1 MKSFNKKKK
10 INIFLKKGIVEFNQ
24 LLNEKKCNDLYKKII
39 KNRLWGSNLFKSQ
52 KVFEKKQQYKKTNP
66 GKGKFNLA
74 EKFDLNFIENSKEIK
89 SILNNILGK
98 DYEIVIKK
106 FVVAVPESWIPSW
119 LKQKVNNSLAPNLG
133 PFIKNKYRDVTY
145 FRGIDYHMDQID
157 FPNQPSDFITLYIYL
172 NDTTSKMSPLNILE
186 GSHIFGQT
194 KFPHIIKKCQNNN
207 YLRYGTKLNNL
218 KRFKKKKLVGKSGTV
233 YVWSSLTLHG
243 TQPQENKDDF
253 RISLRYIIRKSNKVS
268 KTTEINNLIKNVLPI
283 KTMRDDVD
291 LKNFKQLKFSKILK

>member
-1 MKSFNKKKK
+1 M
-10 INIFLKKGIVEFNQ
+10 
-24 LLNEKKCNDLYKKII
+24 LNEKKCNDLYKKII

-74 EKFDLNFIENSKEIK
+74 EKFDLNFIENNKEIK

-207 YLRYGTKLNNL
+207 YLRYGTKPNNL

>member
-1 MKSFNKKKK
+1 MTNFNRKK
-10 INIFLKKGIVEFNQ
+10 IINSFRKKGIIEFNQ
-24 LLNEKKCNDLYKKII
+24 LLNKKKCSDLYKKII
-39 KNRLWGSNLFKSQ
+39 KSRLWGNNLFKSE
-52 KVFEKKQQYKKTNP
+52 KVFQKKQQFKRTNP

-74 EKFDLNFIENSKEIK
+74 EKFDLNFIENNKEIK
-89 SILNNILGK
+89 SILNDILGK

-106 FVVAVPESWIPSW
+106 FVVAVPESWIPNW
-119 LKQKVNNSLAPNLG
+119 LKQKVKNSLAPNLG

-207 YLRYGTKLNNL
+207 YLKYGNKSNNL
-218 KRFKKKKLVGKSGTV
+218 KIFKKKRLIGKSGTV
-233 YVWSSLTLHG
+233 YIWSSLTLHG

-253 RISLRYIIRKSNKVS
+253 RISLRYIIKKSNKVC
-268 KTTEINNLIKNVLPI
+268 KNTEINNLIKNISPI
-283 KTMRDDVD
+283 RIMRDDVD
-291 LKNFKQLKFSKILK
+291 PKNFKQIKFDKILR

>member
-233 YVWSSLTLHG
+233 YVWSNLTLHG

-291 LKNFKQLKFSKILK
+291 LKNFKQLKFGKILK

>member
-1 MKSFNKKKK
+1 MKIFIKKNK
-10 INIFLKKGIVEFNQ
+10 INIFLKNGIVEFNQ

-89 SILNNILGK
+89 SILKKILGK

>member
-1 MKSFNKKKK
+1 MKSFIKKKK

-89 SILNNILGK
+89 SILKKILGK

>member
-1 MKSFNKKKK
+1 M
-10 INIFLKKGIVEFNQ
+10 Q
-24 LLNEKKCNDLYKKII
+24 DLYKKII
-39 KNRLWGSNLFKSQ
+39 KSRLWGSNLLKWKSFQ
-52 KVFEKKQQYKKTNP
+52 KKQQYKKTNP

-89 SILNNILGK
+89 SILNDILGK
-98 DYEIVIKK
+98 NYEIVIKK
-106 FVVAVPESWIPSW
+106 FVVAVPESWIPYW
-119 LKQKVNNSLAPNLG
+119 LKQKVKNSLAPNLG

-157 FPNQPSDFITLYIYL
+157 FPNHSSDFITLYIYL

-186 GSHIFGQT
+186 GSHIFGPT

-207 YLRYGTKLNNL
+207 YLKYGTKLDKL

-233 YVWSSLTLHG
+233 YIWSSLTLHG

-253 RISLRYIIRKSNKVS
+253 RIS
-268 KTTEINNLIKNVLPI
+268 
-283 KTMRDDVD
+283 
-291 LKNFKQLKFSKILK
+291 

>member
-1 MKSFNKKKK
+1 M
-10 INIFLKKGIVEFNQ
+10 
-24 LLNEKKCNDLYKKII
+24 
-39 KNRLWGSNLFKSQ
+39 WGSNLFKSE
-52 KVFEKKQQYKKTNP
+52 KVFQKKQQYKKTNP

-89 SILNNILGK
+89 SILNDILGK
-98 DYEIVIKK
+98 NYEIVIKK
-106 FVVAVPESWIPSW
+106 FVVAVPESWIPYW
-119 LKQKVNNSLAPNLG
+119 LKQKVKNSLAPNLG

-157 FPNQPSDFITLYIYL
+157 FPNHSSDFITLYIYL

-186 GSHIFGQT
+186 GSHIFGPT

-207 YLRYGTKLNNL
+207 YLKYGTKLDKL

-233 YVWSSLTLHG
+233 YIWSSLTLHG

-253 RISLRYIIRKSNKVS
+253 RISLRYIIRKSNKVYR
-268 KTTEINNLIKNVLPI
+268 TTEINNLIKNISPI
-283 KTMRDDVD
+283 KNMRDDID
-291 LKNFKQLKFSKILK
+291 PKNFKQLKFGKILR

>member
-74 EKFDLNFIENSKEIK
+74 EKFDLNFIENNKEIK